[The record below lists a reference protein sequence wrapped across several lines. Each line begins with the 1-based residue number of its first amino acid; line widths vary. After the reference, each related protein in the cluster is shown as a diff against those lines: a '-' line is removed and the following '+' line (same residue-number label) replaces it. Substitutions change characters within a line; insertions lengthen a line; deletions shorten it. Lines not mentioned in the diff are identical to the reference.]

1 MMTYHRIYVNIV
13 DTLPVRG
20 ITQAENT
27 IMGE

>member
-1 MMTYHRIYVNIV
+1 MTYHRIYVNIV

-20 ITQAENT
+20 ISQAENT